1 MRVVE
6 KVIMLEKKSEQAIKR
21 CMLLRKL
28 NKHKEITGMTIV
40 LFPSISAFI
49 YSIRERRDSDGR
61 DYILNA
67 PWNNV
72 FCCLFFFFPKLRS
85 ICYCGKKNNLHAIQE
100 LITRITVLKGKKLE
114 WK

>member
-28 NKHKEITGMTIV
+28 NKHKEITGMTIA

-72 FCCLFFFFPKLRS
+72 FCFFFSKLRS
-85 ICYCGKKNNLHAIQE
+85 ICYCGKKKHLHAIQE

-114 WK
+114 